1 MNDVLSKT
9 QAGASTAGGERLAR
23 FVRHGVVA
31 FALACSAAG
40 ALAAGQE
47 RGPRREDMQQQDM
60 RDRYDSRVQEPRF
73 DQRADDMRAEA
84 RQREMREMR
93 EMREESGRRR
103 MTPDERSDLRRQ
115 INEANRDLYPNARRR

>member
-31 FALACSAAG
+31 LALACTAAG

-47 RGPRREDMQQQDM
+47 RSPRREDMQQQDM

-73 DQRADDMRAEA
+73 DQRAE
-84 RQREMREMR
+84 EMREAVRLRERNIR
-93 EMREESGRRR
+93 EMQEEQGRRR